1 MHDFTAWSNF
11 YVITGSASAALT
23 GLVFVVVTLSAAR
36 RSQPIEDRHTGT
48 ATFSTPT
55 VLHFCAA
62 FLVSGIM
69 TAPWSSPHYPETIL
83 ALCGV
88 FGILYVVRVTIRAR
102 AFTAYQPDAED
113 WTWFVI
119 LPFVAY
125 ITLTAGA
132 LLLIGGSPLALFVV
146 AAATMLL
153 IFIGIH
159 NAWDL
164 VTYLAI
170 EVQD

>member
-1 MHDFTAWSNF
+1 M
-11 YVITGSASAALT
+11 
-23 GLVFVVVTLSAAR
+23 FVVVTLSAAR
-36 RSQPIEDRHTGT
+36 RTQSIEDRHRGT

-69 TAPWSSPHYPETIL
+69 AAPWSSLRYPETIL
-83 ALCGV
+83 ALSGV
-88 FGILYVVRVTIRAR
+88 CGILYVVGVTLRAR
-102 AFTAYQPDAED
+102 GFTAYQPDAED

-119 LPFVAY
+119 LPFTAY
-125 ITLTAGA
+125 IVLTAGG
-132 LLLIGGSPLALFVV
+132 LLLTGGSPLALPVI

-170 EVQD
+170 QSQD